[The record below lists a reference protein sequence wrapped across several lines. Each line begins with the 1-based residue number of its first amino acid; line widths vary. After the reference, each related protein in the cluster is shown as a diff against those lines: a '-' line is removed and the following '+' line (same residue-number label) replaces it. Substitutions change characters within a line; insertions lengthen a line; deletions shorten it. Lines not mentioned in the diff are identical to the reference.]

1 MPFEKIL
8 IANRGEIACRVM
20 KTARSMGIA
29 TVAIYSDADVGSKH
43 VQMADEAVHVG
54 GAASAD
60 SYLQGQRIIDAA
72 LRAGAQAIHPG
83 FGFLSENAE
92 FCEAVQAAG
101 LAWIGPPTGAI
112 QSMGDK
118 IESKRLAGL
127 AGVSTVPGYVGE
139 IDTPEQAVEIA
150 TEIGFPVMIK
160 ASAGGGGKGMRVAET
175 AEDVAEGF
183 RAARAEAKGAFG
195 DDRIFVEKFIVN
207 PRHIEIQVLADQNGN
222 IVHLGER
229 ECSIQRR
236 HQKVI
241 EEAPSPLLDE
251 ETRQSMGA
259 QAIALARA
267 VNYASAG
274 TVEFIADQDKNFF
287 FLEMNTR
294 LQVEHP
300 VTEMIHDLDLVEW
313 MIRIAAGESLPFNQ
327 SQIEH
332 EGWAFEARVYAEDP
346 LRGFLP
352 SIGRLSVYAEPE
364 GEGVRVDSGVREG
377 DEISMHYDPM
387 IAKVIAYGKDR
398 QEAVDRLMGALDGYV
413 IEGLDHNVAFVNQVL
428 GAERFQ
434 DSRLTTNYI
443 AEEFPD
449 GFTEDH
455 VGGGEDEGMLIALAA
470 QVMRVNE
477 ALDLPDEDGRY
488 TLMLDREI
496 YGVGFSDSAEGVVV
510 SVQGR
515 SGGEAELGLD
525 AARWQAG
532 KRVYACD
539 LAGRLLVL
547 QAVKKDLCWTVSHG
561 GRSVAVTPMRAEVA
575 ALYHY
580 MPEKVVLDTSRI
592 VVSPMPGLLK
602 SIAVSVGQ
610 SVKSG
615 ETLAVVE
622 AMKMENLLTAAVDG
636 VIETIPATVG
646 GTLKRDEVILTLS

>member
-1 MPFEKIL
+1 MPFDKIL

-20 KTARSMGIA
+20 KTAKDMGIA
-29 TVAIYSDADVGSKH
+29 TVAIYSDADAGSKH

-72 LRAGAQAIHPG
+72 LATGAKAIHPG
-83 FGFLSENAE
+83 FGFLSENAD
-92 FCEAVQAAG
+92 FCEAVKAAG
-101 LAWIGPPTGAI
+101 LVWIGPPAGAI

-160 ASAGGGGKGMRVAET
+160 ASAGGGGKGMRIAESP
-175 AEDVAEGF
+175 EDVAEGF

-207 PRHIEIQVLADQNGN
+207 PRHIEIQILADQNGN

-251 ETRQSMGA
+251 ETRQSMGQ
-259 QAIALARA
+259 QAVALARA

-300 VTEMIHDLDLVEW
+300 VTELIHDIDLVEW
-313 MIRIAAGESLPFNQ
+313 MIRVAAGESLPFNQ
-327 SQIEH
+327 SQVEH
-332 EGWAFEARVYAEDP
+332 EGWALEARVYAEDP

-387 IAKVIAYGKDR
+387 IAKVIAFGKDR
-398 QEAVDRLMGALDGYV
+398 QQAVDRLMGALDGYV

-434 DSRLTTNYI
+434 DGRLTTNYI

-449 GFTEDH
+449 GFTEEH
-455 VGGGEDEGMLIALAA
+455 VAGGEDEGMLVALAA
-470 QVMRVNE
+470 QVMRINN
-477 ALDLPDEDGRY
+477 ALDLPDESGHF
-488 TLMLDREI
+488 TLLLDREI
-496 YGVGFSDSAEGVVV
+496 YRVGFEDSDDGVKV

-515 SGGEAELGLD
+515 TGGEAEFGTDVLNWQP
-525 AARWQAG
+525 AR
-532 KRVYACD
+532 RVYSCD
-539 LAGRLLVL
+539 LEGRLLVL
-547 QAVKKDLCWTVSHG
+547 QARKQALAWTVSHG
-561 GRSVAVTPMRAEVA
+561 GRSVTLTPMRAEVA
-575 ALYHY
+575 ALYHH

-592 VVSPMPGLLK
+592 IVSPMPGLLK
-602 SIAVSVGQ
+602 SVAVSVGQ
-610 SVKSG
+610 PVKAG

-636 VIETIPATVG
+636 VVETIPATVG

>member
-1 MPFEKIL
+1 MPFDKIL

-20 KTARSMGIA
+20 KTAKDMGIA
-29 TVAIYSDADVGSKH
+29 TVAIYSDADAGSKH

-72 LRAGAQAIHPG
+72 IATGAKAIHPG
-83 FGFLSENAE
+83 FGFLSENAD
-92 FCEAVQAAG
+92 FCEAVKAAG
-101 LAWIGPPTGAI
+101 LVWIGPPTGAI

-160 ASAGGGGKGMRVAET
+160 ASAGGGGKGMRIAET

-207 PRHIEIQVLADQNGN
+207 PRHIEIQILADQNGN

-251 ETRQSMGA
+251 ETRQSMGQ
-259 QAIALARA
+259 QAVALARA
-267 VNYASAG
+267 VNYSSAG

-300 VTEMIHDLDLVEW
+300 VTELIHDIDLVEW
-313 MIRIAAGESLPFNQ
+313 MIRVAAGESLPFNQ
-327 SQIEH
+327 SQVEH
-332 EGWAFEARVYAEDP
+332 EGWALEARVYAEDP

-352 SIGRLSVYAEPE
+352 SIGRLSVYSEPE

-387 IAKVIAYGKDR
+387 IAKVIAFGKDR

-434 DSRLTTNYI
+434 AGRLTTNYI
-443 AEEFPD
+443 AEEFPE
-449 GFTEDH
+449 GFTEEH
-455 VGGGEDEGMLIALAA
+455 VAGGDDEGMLVALAA
-470 QVMRVNE
+470 QVLRINE
-477 ALDLPDEDGRY
+477 ALDLPDDSGHF
-488 TLMLDREI
+488 TLLLDREI
-496 YGVGFSDSAEGVVV
+496 YRVGFEDGDTGVTV

-515 SGGEAELGLD
+515 AGGEAEFGVDVLN
-525 AARWQAG
+525 WQPAQ
-532 KRVYACD
+532 RVYSCE
-539 LAGRLLVL
+539 LEGRLLVL
-547 QAVKKDLCWTVSHG
+547 QARKQALAWTVSHG
-561 GRSVAVTPMRAEVA
+561 GRAVTLTPMRAEVA
-575 ALYHY
+575 DLYHY

-592 VVSPMPGLLK
+592 IVSPMPGLLK
-602 SIAVSVGQ
+602 AVSVSVGQ
-610 SVKSG
+610 QVKAG

-636 VIETIPATVG
+636 VVESIPATVG
-646 GTLKRDEVILTLS
+646 GTLKRDEVILTLG

>member
-1 MPFEKIL
+1 
-8 IANRGEIACRVM
+8 M
-20 KTARSMGIA
+20 KTAKDMGIA
-29 TVAIYSDADVGSKH
+29 TVAIYSDADAGSKH

-72 LRAGAQAIHPG
+72 LATGAKAIHPG
-83 FGFLSENAE
+83 FGFLSENAD
-92 FCEAVQAAG
+92 FCEAVKAAG
-101 LAWIGPPTGAI
+101 LVWIGPPAGAI

-160 ASAGGGGKGMRVAET
+160 ASAGGGGKGMRIAESP
-175 AEDVAEGF
+175 EDVAEGF

-207 PRHIEIQVLADQNGN
+207 PRHIEIQILADQNGN

-251 ETRQSMGA
+251 ETRQSMGQ
-259 QAIALARA
+259 QAVALARA

-300 VTEMIHDLDLVEW
+300 VTELIHDIDLVEW
-313 MIRIAAGESLPFNQ
+313 MIRVAAGESLPFNQ
-327 SQIEH
+327 SQVEH
-332 EGWAFEARVYAEDP
+332 EGWALEARVYAEDP

-387 IAKVIAYGKDR
+387 IAKVIAFGKDR
-398 QEAVDRLMGALDGYV
+398 QQAVDRLMGALDGYV

-434 DSRLTTNYI
+434 DGRLTTNYI

-449 GFTEDH
+449 GFTEEH
-455 VGGGEDEGMLIALAA
+455 VAGGEDEGMLVALAA
-470 QVMRVNE
+470 QVMRINN
-477 ALDLPDEDGRY
+477 ALDLPDESGHF
-488 TLMLDREI
+488 TLLLDREI
-496 YGVGFSDSAEGVVV
+496 YRVGFEDSDDGVKI

-515 SGGEAELGLD
+515 AGGEAEFGTDVLNWQP
-525 AARWQAG
+525 AR
-532 KRVYACD
+532 RVYSCD
-539 LAGRLLVL
+539 LEGRLLVL
-547 QAVKKDLCWTVSHG
+547 QARKKALAWTVSHG
-561 GRSVAVTPMRAEVA
+561 GRSVTLTPMRAEVA
-575 ALYHY
+575 ALYHH

-592 VVSPMPGLLK
+592 IVSPMPGLLK
-602 SIAVSVGQ
+602 SVAVSVGQ
-610 SVKSG
+610 PVKAG

-636 VIETIPATVG
+636 VVETIPATVG